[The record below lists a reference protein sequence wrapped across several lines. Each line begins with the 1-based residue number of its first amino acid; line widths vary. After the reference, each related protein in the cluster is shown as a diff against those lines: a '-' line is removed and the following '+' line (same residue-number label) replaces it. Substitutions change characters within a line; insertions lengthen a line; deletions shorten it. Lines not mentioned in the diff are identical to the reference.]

1 MTDLSKF
8 TSDKVILKRIVVVRS
23 TFFMLGP
30 MDRWDLGPADPLQ
43 WICKEWVQ
51 ELSFDET
58 TVNVEG
64 GDDWVGIKN
73 KEMDK
78 LMIRGNKLLIR

>member
-8 TSDKVILKRIVVVRS
+8 TSDKMILKRIVVVRS

-51 ELSFDET
+51 ELGFDET
-58 TVNVEG
+58 TIDVEG
-64 GDDWVGIKN
+64 GDDRVEIKN
-73 KEMDK
+73 KEMDR
-78 LMIRGNKLLIR
+78 LMIRGNELLAR